1 MNISFFFPY
10 DGVSNMLILIHAL
23 KEMSLTAGSMGI
35 HIQSG
40 PLKMKMCYLFISE
53 RKLTD
58 GLSLK
63 ARSID

>member
-1 MNISFFFPY
+1 
-10 DGVSNMLILIHAL
+10 MLILIHAL

-35 HIQSG
+35 HIQSE
-40 PLKMKMCYLFISE
+40 PLEMKMCYLFISE